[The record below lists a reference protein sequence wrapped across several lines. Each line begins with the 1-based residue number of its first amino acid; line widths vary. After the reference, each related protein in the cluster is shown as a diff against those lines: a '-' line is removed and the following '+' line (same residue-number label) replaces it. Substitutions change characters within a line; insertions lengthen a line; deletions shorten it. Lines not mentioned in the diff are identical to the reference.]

1 MKLTNEQIQ
10 TAISGFSLVK
20 GWDVI
25 RNDMVRLATPF
36 QYPNGA
42 GIDVFLGSKPE
53 LFDQWLLTDLGQTT
67 GWLLDL
73 NLKLWTT
80 EKRKQ
85 LVADICQGLEV
96 SQEGGQFQLILGD
109 LKQLPDAMVR
119 LSQAC
124 LRVADLAFTQR
135 LRVASAFNED
145 FEEFLDLADAIY
157 DPGFSLQGQFG
168 KIVKVDYK
176 VKGRRSETLVQTLST
191 PSSVASHTMS
201 TDAFCK
207 WSDLQPHRGHYQ
219 FVTIYDSSN
228 DSFRDDDL
236 KRLSSLSLLMGY
248 PAQEED
254 IKATLAA

>member
-1 MKLTNEQIQ
+1 MKLSTEQIQ
-10 TAISGFSLVK
+10 TAASSFSLVK
-20 GWDVI
+20 GCDVI
-25 RNDMVRLATPF
+25 RNGMVRLATPF

-42 GIDVFLGSKPE
+42 GIDLFVGSTPDMFNK
-53 LFDQWLLTDLGQTT
+53 WVLTDLGQTT

-85 LVADICQGLEV
+85 LVSDICRGLEV
-96 SQEGGQFQLILGD
+96 TQEGGQFQLVLSD
-109 LKQLPDAMVR
+109 LKQLPGAMVR
-119 LSQAC
+119 LAQAC

-145 FEEFLDLADAIY
+145 FEEFLDLADASY
-157 DPGFSLQGQFG
+157 ESGFPLQGQFG
-168 KIVKVDYK
+168 KMVKVDFR
-176 VKGRRSETLVQTLST
+176 VKGQRGQSLVQTLST
-191 PSSVASHTMS
+191 ASSVASHTMS

-207 WSDLQPHRGHYQ
+207 WSDLQPHRGQYQ
-219 FVTIYDSSN
+219 FITIYDTSN

-248 PAQEED
+248 PAQEQD